1 MSITDEVLSANKDY
15 AAKFDLGDLAMP
27 PARKLAILAYMD
39 ARINVE
45 QLR

>member
-27 PARKLAILAYMD
+27 RRKLAIRAYMD